1 MHGDATRRAK
11 YGRDGPRST
20 AAATREGTAAAT
32 REARAAATREA
43 RAAWT
48 EARPSE
54 DAAVQ
59 TSAAG
64 PPYPRSRWT
73 EITSLRFSIRPITRA
88 S

>member
-1 MHGDATRRAK
+1 METLHGA
-11 YGRDGPRST
+11 RST
-20 AAATREGTAAAT
+20 AATAREARAAAT